1 MKYEKLKELVQSK
14 EYIYSSSKMMNIT
27 TDNQDEAIIFEGN
40 EKFRVLKGEGK
51 NDYTSTD
58 YFYKDIDNIEEI
70 KGFFKSY
77 RYAIN
82 FKDGSTLKIQSA
94 TWDYKDNDILFDE
107 INSRINLIKESILDE
122 DGNVLAQKTED
133 DFNGVRYFIGICF
146 VAGGSFREKEF
157 NEVKKQQ
164 FEEKKDGSLSNVTVR
179 AERDNKHDPQAVMI
193 LVDGVHI
200 GYVPKRSTLK
210 NTINK
215 LIDMGYQEKISG
227 TIDYGYDSEEKES
240 TVEAILY
247 VSEKFKTK
255 TKLKRK

>member
-1 MKYEKLKELVQSK
+1 MKYEKLTELVQSK
-14 EYIYSSSKMMNIT
+14 EYLYSSAKMMHIT
-27 TDNQDEAIIFEGN
+27 TDNQDEGVIFYDN
-40 EKFRVLKGEGK
+40 ESFRLLKGKGK
-51 NDYTSTD
+51 NDYTSTE
-58 YFYKDIDNIEEI
+58 YLFKDIKEIEEI

-94 TWDYKDNDILFDE
+94 TWDYKENDILFDE

-146 VAGGSFREKEF
+146 VAGVSFREKEF
-157 NEVKKQQ
+157 NEVKQQQ
-164 FEEKKDGSLSNVTVR
+164 FEEKKDGSLRNVTVQ
-179 AERDNKHDPQAVMI
+179 AERDNKHDAQAVMI

-200 GYVPKRSTLK
+200 GYVPKRSVLK

-215 LIDMGYQEKISG
+215 LIDMGYQDKING

-240 TVEAILY
+240 TVEAIFY
-247 VSEKFKTK
+247 VSEKIK
-255 TKLKRK
+255 TKLTRK